1 MIDRYT
7 LPRMKALWGL
17 RNKYQTWLRI
27 EILVLESL
35 AEQGIV
41 PRRAL
46 ARIQSSARVDVRAI
60 QQIEQVS
67 KHDVVA
73 FLTAVER
80 SVGPAGRYLHWGLTS
95 SDILDTALAIQMKE
109 AARIIQRALDHLL
122 RILVGMA
129 EMHKQTVMI
138 GRSHGMHGEPITFG
152 LKMALWYEE
161 TKRNLQRMRQA
172 EEEISVGK
180 LSGSMGTFAHL
191 DPEVEAY
198 VCEKCGLKPDP
209 ISSQI
214 IQRDRH
220 ARYLSTL
227 AVVASSVDK
236 FATEIRHLQRT
247 EVAEVEESFSSG
259 QKGSSSMPHKR
270 NPIACE
276 NLSGLARVVR
286 SNAMAALEN
295 IPLWHE
301 RDISHSSVERVIIP
315 DSTILVDFVIN
326 RFIHVLKGLRIDS
339 RRMRTNLRLN
349 RGLIYSQKLLMAL
362 VEKGLGRQK
371 AYQIVQRNAMAVAEG
386 GPAFKSRVLKDPD
399 IRKVLSR
406 DEINSCFDVR
416 SFLRY
421 TDVIFKRV
429 FC

>member
-109 AARIIQRALDHLL
+109 AARIIQRALDQML
-122 RILVGMA
+122 RVLGGMA